1 MSKAA
6 LSFFILAIMAIAVDQ
21 LLASSMETLS
31 LVAKST
37 AGIFST
43 LFIVALV
50 VGRKIK
56 FDPVLR

>member
-43 LFIVALV
+43 LFMVALV

>member
-6 LSFFILAIMAIAVDQ
+6 LSFFILAIMALAVDQ
-21 LLASSMETLS
+21 LLPASMETFS
-31 LVAKST
+31 LVVKSA
-37 AGIFST
+37 AGILAV
-43 LFIVALV
+43 LFVVALV

>member
-6 LSFFILAIMAIAVDQ
+6 LSFFILAVMAIAVDQ

>member
-21 LLASSMETLS
+21 LLPSSMETLS

-43 LFIVALV
+43 LFMVALV